1 MFLKKWTSSI
11 GNKLKKIC
19 LFRFYSMSLLKRV
32 IDFTGFYC
40 QKKLI
45 NEKFQFSFQDNS
57 KDNEDN

>member
-1 MFLKKWTSSI
+1 
-11 GNKLKKIC
+11 
-19 LFRFYSMSLLKRV
+19 MSLLKRV